1 MDNKE
6 FDIVHEAEYIS
17 LVFLSEIEK
26 QMDKKGLKKSELAKM
41 LNTSKSYLTQL
52 WRGDKILSLAM
63 IAKMQKVLKIKF
75 TITTTNGTTE
85 NNAAEWKGAGKEVQN
100 G

>member
-1 MDNKE
+1 MANKE

-26 QMDKKGLKKSELAKM
+26 QMDKNGLKKSELAKM

-85 NNAAEWKGAGKEVQN
+85 NNASPN
-100 G
+100 L